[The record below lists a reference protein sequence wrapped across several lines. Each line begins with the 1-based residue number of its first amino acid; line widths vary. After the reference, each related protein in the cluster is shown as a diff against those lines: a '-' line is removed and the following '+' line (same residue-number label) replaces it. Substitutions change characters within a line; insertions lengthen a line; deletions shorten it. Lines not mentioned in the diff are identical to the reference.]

1 MRRGLVLA
9 LCAAIAVSCVGL
21 SAGLGPVALGFHL
34 IPSIERLD
42 GHRAWD
48 LSLSLGA
55 TVTLGAKDSLDLI
68 AIIDSGPTA
77 LGTTVTYCYGVT
89 ERMRLG
95 VGLTVLWPVTADAVA
110 AAPMFESFARASVQ
124 DEIGAGL
131 TARLATTLPFLTV
144 AKTQDRWSLLPL
156 ADLPSVTLGG
166 DIRLAPT
173 GSLVGEM
180 TLQPVITDTT
190 ALIDPLGRVTD
201 ELLVLP
207 MFSLFTRYIPVP

>member
-1 MRRGLVLA
+1 MRRGLALA

-21 SAGLGPVALGFHL
+21 SVGLGSVALGFHL
-34 IPSIERLD
+34 IPSIERRD

-55 TVTLGAKDSLDLI
+55 TITLGTQDSLDVT

-77 LGTTVTYCYGVT
+77 LGTTVTYCYDVT
-89 ERMRLG
+89 EQMKLG
-95 VGLTVLWPVTADAVA
+95 VGLTALWPVTADAVS

-124 DEIGAGL
+124 DQIGAGL

-144 AKTQDRWSLLPL
+144 ARAADRWSVLPL
-156 ADLPSVTLGG
+156 ADLPSVALGG

-190 ALIDPLGRVTD
+190 TLIDPLGRVTD